1 VTADYNPHMFF
12 ILKTTFIPHI
22 LQLQQSGDFV
32 QAIEDYQQVVKQ
44 CWNIV
49 KQQRTEITAEELIQF
64 LQLAFYVEILEG
76 YQIIP

>member
-1 VTADYNPHMFF
+1 MFF

-49 KQQRTEITAEELIQF
+49 KQQRTEITAEELIEF